1 MKKII
6 EKANTEY
13 ALCRIPGLVIT
24 DEKSLIGYY
33 ECRDS
38 YSDWA
43 NIDIKI
49 IRSRDKGDTWETV
62 KIIKNNGN
70 TINNPVMIV
79 DGDILHLLY
88 CVNYKQILYC
98 RSVDDG
104 ESFTEPEDISY
115 VLEEGGFFYNVAAV
129 GPGHGIVHN
138 GTLLA
143 PIWIGNNKED
153 PKKHYPSFLCTIY
166 SKDGGK
172 TWCLGDRIEG
182 EGVFSPN
189 ESALALSSDGNVI
202 ISIRSRTEEKRRAIA
217 KSSTGFNE
225 WTEAKF
231 AENLCDPWCMGSM
244 TQNGGTIFHINCDSE
259 TERKNLT
266 VKLSRDD
273 FHTCESIL
281 VDEEGGYSDIAVDG
295 DEIYVLYERNVFH
308 KTDVENNDGLYFT
321 KIRYKD

>member
-24 DEKSLIGYY
+24 DKKSLIGYY

-43 NIDIKI
+43 NIDIKV
-49 IRSRDKGDTWETV
+49 IRSTNRGDSWKCV
-62 KIIKNNGN
+62 KIIENNGN

-79 DGDILHLLY
+79 DGATIHFLY
-88 CVNYKQILYC
+88 CQNYKQIFYC
-98 RSVDDG
+98 KSEDDG
-104 ESFTEPEDISY
+104 KTFTEPTEISY
-115 VLEEGGFFYNVAAV
+115 ALERGFFYNAIAV

-138 GTLLA
+138 GVLMA
-143 PIWIGNNKED
+143 PIWIAYNEED
-153 PKKHYPSFLCTIY
+153 PKKHYPSFISTIY

-172 TWCLGDRIEG
+172 SWALGDRIEG

-189 ESALALSSDGNVI
+189 ESALAVSSDDNVI

-225 WTEAKF
+225 WTEVKF

-244 TQNGGTIFHINCDSE
+244 THIADTLFHINCDSE
-259 TERKNLT
+259 IERKNLT
-266 VKLSRDD
+266 VKISRDD